1 MPLLPNGKV
10 DRKALPAPEWK
21 SHDRL
26 FEAPAD
32 PLEQQIAK
40 IWERVLGVQPIGAT
54 DNFFDLGGHSLLAV
68 KLFAQFE
75 KVFERKLPL
84 ATLFKAPTIRQLAD
98 FIRGEAKPQAW
109 STIVDIQPKGTKRPI
124 FWIHSLGG
132 DGGGGF
138 FYYRRLAT
146 LLGEDQ
152 PSFGIR
158 SPQEPFDKIEA
169 MAAYYIR
176 ALKEMQPQGPYQL
189 GGFCFGGVVAYEM
202 ARQLEAAGEKVSLLA
217 ILESSPP
224 NLDKLRD
231 HLPRSARFR
240 IENVYENLRDFVSH
254 PTREQLAM
262 VKRKARKVREKFAHR
277 NGDGA
282 NQPPPALNELIDMSK
297 YPKDYV
303 KYAETHW
310 KALESYIPGPYNGTV
325 HLFRARK
332 QPLRITDPSLG
343 WNVVAPG
350 RVHITVIPG
359 THESM
364 VTDPNVQILAD
375 KIQETIR
382 ETSVKF

>member
-1 MPLLPNGKV
+1 
-10 DRKALPAPEWK
+10 
-21 SHDRL
+21 
-26 FEAPAD
+26 
-32 PLEQQIAK
+32 
-40 IWERVLGVQPIGAT
+40 
-54 DNFFDLGGHSLLAV
+54 
-68 KLFAQFE
+68 
-75 KVFERKLPL
+75 LPL
-84 ATLFKAPTIRQLAD
+84 ATLFKAPTIRQLAE
-98 FIRGEAKPQAW
+98 IMHGEAKPQAW
-109 STIVDIQPKGTKRPI
+109 STIVDIQPKGARRPI

-158 SPQEPFDKIEA
+158 SPQEPFDKIES

-176 ALKEMQPQGPYQL
+176 ALKEVQPEGPYQL
-189 GGFCFGGVVAYEM
+189 GGFCFGGIVAYEM
-202 ARQLEAAGEKVSLLA
+202 ARQLDAAGDKVSLLA

-231 HLPRSARFR
+231 HLPRSARFS

-262 VKRKARKVREKFAHR
+262 VKRKARKVREKFAR
-277 NGDGA
+277 RAADASNP
-282 NQPPPALNELIDMSK
+282 QPPELKDLIDMSK

-310 KALESYIPGPYNGTV
+310 KALESYVPGSYDGTI

-350 RVHITVIPG
+350 HVKIEVIPG

-364 VTDPNVQILAD
+364 VTDPHVQILAD

-382 ETSVKF
+382 ETAANS